1 MSILNNILIILLSY
15 NIIIICFSYRLSSYN
30 SKLKVFNKYLLTQR
44 HNSKIQLNNN
54 QDIASNSKTTFDKIT
69 AKKFHHIEF
78 YCGDAN
84 STSKRFMFALGA
96 DLVAKSDL
104 STGNDQCA
112 SYVIQVSYNR

>member
-1 MSILNNILIILLSY
+1 MSEELFKTG
-15 NIIIICFSYRLSSYN
+15 FS
-30 SKLKVFNKYLLTQR
+30 
-44 HNSKIQLNNN
+44 
-54 QDIASNSKTTFDKIT
+54 DKIT

-112 SYVIQVSYNR
+112 SYVIQVSYNRLLIFNVFMCELL